1 MLFTAG
7 RVAECKTI
15 RFVLRERSGVLR
27 TISDWWKQES
37 SSKGKLIALRK
48 LAAILWE
55 FTRDSTPQRRR
66 SRYGDADFD
75 WDHRVNTTGA
85 TVSAR
90 NRLLGLFHSPYQP
103 TDPALFHEMM
113 AALAIDFAHFTFL
126 DIGFGKGRALLL
138 AADYPFRRIV
148 GVELLPELHRIAQEN
163 IAKYASDSQKCSQLE
178 IVCADA
184 TEFQF
189 PADPLLLYLFNPLPE
204 PALET
209 TLTRLENSWRESHRP
224 IIVLY
229 HNPVLEHVFIR
240 RTAWQK
246 IGGTLQYAIFGLLGH
261 SDG

>member
-1 MLFTAG
+1 M
-7 RVAECKTI
+7 
-15 RFVLRERSGVLR
+15 S
-27 TISDWWKQES
+27 
-37 SSKGKLIALRK
+37 ALK
-48 LAAILWE
+48 
-55 FTRDSTPQRRR
+55 
-66 SRYGDADFD
+66 
-75 WDHRVNTTGA
+75 
-85 TVSAR
+85 
-90 NRLLGLFHSPYQP
+90 
-103 TDPALFHEMM
+103 
-113 AALAIDFAHFTFL
+113 IDFAHFTFL
-126 DIGFGKGRALLL
+126 DIGSGKGRALLL

-209 TLTRLENSWRESHRP
+209 TLTRLENSWRESERP

-246 IGGTLQYAIFGLLGH
+246 IGGTLQYAIFERRNDSEG
-261 SDG
+261 